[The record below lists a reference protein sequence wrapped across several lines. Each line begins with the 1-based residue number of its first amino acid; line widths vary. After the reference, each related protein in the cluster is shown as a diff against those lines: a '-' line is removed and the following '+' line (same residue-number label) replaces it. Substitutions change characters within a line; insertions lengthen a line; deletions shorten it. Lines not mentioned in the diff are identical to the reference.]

1 MTKKLGLIGFPLG
14 HSLSPVLYKAAF
26 KDLNIDGSYELLPTH
41 EEDLINR
48 IKNLRKDK
56 YFGFNVTIPYKVP
69 VTLFLANFDEFTKMT
84 GAVNT
89 VRIEEDQSLSGFNT
103 DVWGFCEAIPK
114 DVNLKGAHAAVLGT
128 GGASRAICAGLYTK
142 GVTKI
147 DLYTRNVVDSSQ
159 TVNNLRASFENIEFR
174 AIQTSTMQELNDVD
188 ILVNTTPVGMKNF
201 SEVTSPVEDKFI
213 ESLPEYAL
221 VYDIVY
227 NPLRTAL
234 ISKAIKYNKRYVTG
248 LDMLVWQAVRAT
260 EIWFNKRP
268 DFKSMKI
275 AALEEFLLNK

>member
-1 MTKKLGLIGFPLG
+1 MTNKLGLIGFPLG

-26 KDLNIDGSYELLPTH
+26 KDLGIDGSYELLATN

-56 YFGFNVTIPYKVP
+56 YYGFNVTIPYKVP
-69 VTLFLANFDEFTKMT
+69 VTLFLAKFDDFVKMT

-89 VRIEEDQSLSGFNT
+89 VKIEADQSLSGFNT
-103 DVWGFCEAIPK
+103 DVWGFMQAIPEEI
-114 DVNLKGAHAAVLGT
+114 NLKGKRAAVLGT

-142 GVTKI
+142 GVDKI
-147 DLYTRNVVDSSQ
+147 DLYTRNVVDSAS
-159 TVNNLRASFENIEFR
+159 TVANLRASFENIEFR
-174 AIQTSTMQELNDVD
+174 AIQTSMMQELSDVD

-201 SEVTSPVEDKFI
+201 SENTSPVEDKFI
-213 ESLPEYAL
+213 ESLPNHAL

-260 EIWFNKRP
+260 EIWFNKKP

-275 AALEEFLLNK
+275 AALEEFLMNK